1 MCTAGS
7 LKFKETCLSFSD
19 IIYAQV
25 AEFKGSISAEHG
37 IGLLKKDF
45 LHYSRSIEEMAIQ
58 KGIKKLFDPDNVMNP
73 GKLF

>member
-1 MCTAGS
+1 EAMS
-7 LKFKETCLSFSD
+7 VDIFKETCLSFSD

-45 LHYSRSIEEMAIQ
+45 LHYSRSKQEITIQ
-58 KGIKKLFDPDNVMNP
+58 KAIKNVFDPDNVMNP
-73 GKLF
+73 GKIF